1 MEFIDIH
8 SHYAWGID
16 DGMPSLED
24 AKTALAKAKVQN
36 VKKIVATPHLTPA
49 TTTAKEFTLIKDR
62 ILELQKIAKEY
73 DIDVYSGCEIM
84 LNSDYLTIFD
94 DKQYLTI
101 NNSDYILVEFNVTK
115 SLPDDFEERL
125 YELGLR
131 HKLIIAHVE
140 RYFHHGVDL
149 DIIQNWIDHGYILQM
164 NCTSLLGVHGST
176 IEDNA
181 YQLLE
186 NGFISVIA
194 NDVHRCNGKRGPQL
208 LETYDILTKK
218 YQSEAID
225 QLMYDNPL
233 KIILNQSVEPVKVKK
248 RSKLSWLKRRK

>member
-1 MEFIDIH
+1 MEFVDIH

-16 DGMPSLED
+16 DGIPSLED

-36 VKKIVATPHLTPA
+36 VKKIVATPHITPA
-49 TTTAKEFTLIKDR
+49 TTTTKEFTLIEDR
-62 ILELQKIAKEY
+62 ILELQKLAKEY

-131 HKLIIAHVE
+131 HNLIIAHVE
-140 RYFHHGVDL
+140 RYFHHGIDL
-149 DIIQNWIDHGYILQM
+149 DIIQNWFDRGYILQM
-164 NCTSLLGVHGST
+164 NCTSLLGAHGST

-233 KIILNQSVEPVKVKK
+233 KIIQNQSVEPVKVKK

>member
-62 ILELQKIAKEY
+62 ILELQKLSKEY

-140 RYFHHGVDL
+140 RYFHHGIDL
-149 DIIQNWIDHGYILQM
+149 DIIQNWFDRGYILQM

-233 KIILNQSVEPVKVKK
+233 KIIQNQSVEPVKVKK